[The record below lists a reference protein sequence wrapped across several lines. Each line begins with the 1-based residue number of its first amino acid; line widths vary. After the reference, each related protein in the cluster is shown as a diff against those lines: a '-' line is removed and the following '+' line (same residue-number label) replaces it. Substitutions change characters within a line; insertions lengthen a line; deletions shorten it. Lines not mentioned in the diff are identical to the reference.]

1 MTFSTPNMHTMKK
14 VLWKEVGFLKD
25 ILRTNTFT
33 DKGKALATVFVLSL
47 VVGILYIVLNQ
58 SELLLQ
64 SDVLSESSLSLI
76 KAKNG
81 NKDSLFLC
89 ILMERM
95 WIVPFLFL
103 VSTTNLCLWVVYG
116 SIVWYGVSFGALFA
130 VAILRYRILGV
141 LFLLF
146 CSMPQY
152 LFYGVAIV
160 LTFRLCKE
168 QRKPDKKFFLQLS
181 VLEGIV
187 LVGCLSESYVNYYM
201 VEKII
206 KIFIGV

>member
-1 MTFSTPNMHTMKK
+1 M
-14 VLWKEVGFLKD
+14 KD
-25 ILRTNTFT
+25 ILRTNMLM
-33 DKGKALATVFVLSL
+33 GKEKAFATVFMLSL
-47 VVGILYIVLNQ
+47 AVGMLYIVLNQ

-76 KAKNG
+76 KMKRG
-81 NKDSLFLC
+81 NKDSLFLW

-103 VSTTNLCLWVVYG
+103 ISTTNLCVWAVYG
-116 SIVWYGVSFGALFA
+116 SIVWYGVSFGTLFA
-130 VAILRYRILGV
+130 VAILRYRVLGV
-141 LFLLF
+141 LFLIL

-152 LFYGVAIV
+152 LFYGVAVV
-160 LTFRLCKE
+160 LTFRLCE
-168 QRKPDKKFFLQLS
+168 AQRKPDKKFFLQLA

-187 LVGCLSESYVNYYM
+187 FIGCLSESYVNYYILD
-201 VEKII
+201 KII